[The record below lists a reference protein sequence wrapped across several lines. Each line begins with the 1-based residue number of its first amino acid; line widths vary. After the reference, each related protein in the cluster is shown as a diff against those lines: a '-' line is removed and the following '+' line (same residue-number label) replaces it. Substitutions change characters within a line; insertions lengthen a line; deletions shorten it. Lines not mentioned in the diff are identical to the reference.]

1 MPGAIDEQFFA
12 RLTASND
19 RFAGGVQEMLARL
32 SAARAAF
39 DPAMPSP
46 GLAEELRAVLHTMA
60 GSAAT
65 FGYRVLGQQARA
77 LEQRLG
83 VLTVFEAVGEADWLA
98 WLAELDVLVG
108 WARRDPKAAYY
119 TSDAGG

>member
-12 RLTASND
+12 RLTASNE

-32 SAARAAF
+32 SSARAAF
-39 DPAMPSP
+39 DPAMPDA

-77 LEQRLG
+77 LEQRLS

-98 WLAELDVLVG
+98 WLAELDVFMD

-119 TSDAGG
+119 ISDAAG

>member
-1 MPGAIDEQFFA
+1 MREAIDEQFFA
-12 RLTASND
+12 RLTALND
-19 RFAGGVQEMLARL
+19 RFAGDVPAMLARL
-32 SAARAAF
+32 SDARVRFDAAAP
-39 DPAMPSP
+39 DPA
-46 GLAEELRAVLHTMA
+46 LAEELRAVLHTMA

-83 VLTVFEAVGEADWLA
+83 VLTVFDAVGEADWLA
-98 WLAELDVLVG
+98 WFAGLDAFVA

-119 TSDAGG
+119 IGELSD

>member
-1 MPGAIDEQFFA
+1 MDGGIDEQFFV
-12 RLTASND
+12 RLTALSE
-19 RFAGGVQEMLARL
+19 RFASDVPAMLERL
-32 SAARAAF
+32 SAARAGF
-39 DPAMPSP
+39 VPATPAP
-46 GLAEELRAVLHTMA
+46 ALAEELRAVLHTMA

-83 VLTVFEAVGEADWLA
+83 VLTVFEAVREADWQA
-98 WLAELDVLVG
+98 WFVELDAFVG

-119 TSDAGG
+119 IGELDD

>member
-1 MPGAIDEQFFA
+1 MRGTVDEQFFA
-12 RLTASND
+12 RLSALNE
-19 RFAGGVQEMLARL
+19 RFASTVPAMLGQL
-32 SAARAAF
+32 SAARARVAPATP
-39 DPAMPSP
+39 DPAVF
-46 GLAEELRAVLHTMA
+46 EELRAVLHTMA

-83 VLTVFEAVGEADWLA
+83 VLTVFDAVHEADWQA
-98 WLAELDVLVG
+98 WLAELDAFVD

-119 TSDAGG
+119 ISELGD

>member
-1 MPGAIDEQFFA
+1 MAGAIDEQFFA

-19 RFAGGVQEMLARL
+19 RFASGVQAMLARL
-32 SAARAAF
+32 SAVRAAF
-39 DPAMPSP
+39 DPATPEP
-46 GLAEELRAVLHTMA
+46 ALAEELRAVLHTMA

-83 VLTVFEAVGEADWLA
+83 VLTVFEAVREADWRA
-98 WLAELDVLVG
+98 WFADLDAFVG
-108 WARRDPKAAYY
+108 WALRDPKAAYY
-119 TSDAGG
+119 ISDLPN

>member
-19 RFAGGVQEMLARL
+19 RFASGVQEMLARL
-32 SAARAAF
+32 AAARAAF
-39 DPAMPSP
+39 DPAMPDA
-46 GLAEELRAVLHTMA
+46 GLADELRGVLHTMA

-83 VLTVFEAVGEADWLA
+83 VLTVFEAVSEADWMA
-98 WLAELDVLVG
+98 WFAELDAFVG

-119 TSDAGG
+119 ISDAAD